1 MSRDRILN
9 DSEGRVLLK
18 GMTFPELQK
27 WLVEELGEKPFRAK
41 QIWSWL
47 YIRLVQDVDEM
58 TDISKAT
65 REKLKARVR
74 LDCIEM
80 HDEKVA
86 QDGTTKVL
94 WKLDS
99 GAVIESVMI
108 PSEKRNTLCI
118 SSQVGCA
125 MNCQFCYTARMGLQ
139 SNLSTAEIVD
149 QVVQARRHFDAKGI
163 RLTNVVFMGM
173 GEPMHNP
180 DNVFPA
186 TEVLCTRDGLD
197 FSTRK
202 VTVSTSGI
210 VPAIERFGNESRAR
224 LAVSLNATTDEIRDW
239 IMPINRRFPLG
250 VLMDTLRNFPYRPN
264 ERVTFEYVMLDGV
277 NDTLD
282 DARRILKLTQGIP
295 CKVNLIP
302 FNPHSGTEFVSSPM
316 ERIAEFQRFLVN
328 KGMGVTV
335 RETRVDDGMAACG
348 QLGKLGE
355 RSPKRMKPPERFV
368 EALNP
373 ETLQIASDGNPG

>member
-1 MSRDRILN
+1 MSRDRILA
-9 DSEGRVLLK
+9 DSEERVLIK

-47 YIRLVQDVDEM
+47 YIRLMKDFDEM

-65 REKLKARVR
+65 REKLKARAR
-74 LDCIEM
+74 LDCIEL
-80 HDEKVA
+80 HDEKIA
-86 QDGTTKVL
+86 LDGTTKVL

-99 GAVIESVMI
+99 GAVVESVMI

-149 QVVQARRHFDAKGI
+149 QVVQARRHFDAKDI
-163 RLTNVVFMGM
+163 RITNIVFMGM

-186 TEVLCTRDGLD
+186 TEIFCSRDGLD

-210 VPAIERFGNESRAR
+210 VPAIERFGTESRAR
-224 LAVSLNATTDEIRDW
+224 LAVSLNATTDEVRDW
-239 IMPINRRFPLG
+239 IMPINRRYPLG
-250 VLMDTLRNFPYRPN
+250 VLMETLRNFPYRPN

-302 FNPHSGTEFVSSPM
+302 FNPHSGTEFVSSPR
-316 ERIAEFQRFLVN
+316 ERIDQFQRFLVDR
-328 KGMGVTV
+328 GMGVTV
-335 RETRVDDGMAACG
+335 RETRGDDGMAACG
-348 QLGKLGE
+348 QLGKLGPK
-355 RSPKRMKPPERFV
+355 SPKRMTPPERFTP
-368 EALNP
+368 ALNLEP
-373 ETLQIASDGNPG
+373 NPPSVNGTAG

>member
-335 RETRVDDGMAACG
+335 RETRGDDGMAACG

>member
-1 MSRDRILN
+1 MSRDRILK
-9 DSEGRVLLK
+9 DSDGKVLLK
-18 GMTFPELQK
+18 AMTFPELQK
-27 WLVEELGEKPFRAK
+27 WLVEEVGEKAFRAK
-41 QIWSWL
+41 QIWNWL
-47 YIRLVQDVDEM
+47 YVRLVSDIDEM
-58 TDISKAT
+58 TDLSKAT
-65 REKLKARVR
+65 REKLKEKAR

-80 HDEKVA
+80 HDEKIA
-86 QDGTTKVL
+86 RDGTTKLL
-94 WKLDS
+94 WKLDN

-108 PSEKRNTLCI
+108 PADKRNTLCI

-163 RLTNVVFMGM
+163 RLTNIVFMGM

-186 TEVLCTRDGLD
+186 TEVLCNHDGLD

-210 VPAIERFGNESRAR
+210 VPAIERFATESRAR
-224 LAVSLNATTDEIRDW
+224 LAVSLNATTDEVRDW
-239 IMPINRRFPLG
+239 IMPINRRYPLG
-250 VLMDTLRNFPYRPN
+250 VLLEALRNYPYRAN

-277 NDTLD
+277 NDSMD
-282 DARRILKLTQGIP
+282 DARRIVRLTQGIP
-295 CKVNLIP
+295 CKINLIP
-302 FNPHSGTEFVSSPM
+302 FNPHSGTEFVSSPR
-316 ERIAEFQRFLVN
+316 ERIEEFQRFLVS

-335 RETRVDDGMAACG
+335 RETRGDDGMAACG
-348 QLGKLGE
+348 QLGKLGDK
-355 RSPKRMKPPERFV
+355 SPKRMKPPERFV
-368 EALNP
+368 GVLNP
-373 ETLQIASDGNPG
+373 ETFRVAVNGNPG